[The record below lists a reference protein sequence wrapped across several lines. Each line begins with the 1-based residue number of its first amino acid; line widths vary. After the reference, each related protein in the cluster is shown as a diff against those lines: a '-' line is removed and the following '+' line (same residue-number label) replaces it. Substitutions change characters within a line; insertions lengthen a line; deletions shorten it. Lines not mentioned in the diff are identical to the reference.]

1 MGTSENK
8 IAIEKDYHEKN
19 STVDSSFG
27 KSSINWPTTG

>member
-8 IAIEKDYHEKN
+8 IAIEKN